1 MAQSPVVLIGGAAAT
16 MLKGR
21 GSLQDIDQLSVLKPI
36 VKYAATCTSVRQ
48 IVPTLRKAFQQAMS
62 GVPGPVFVEFPLDVL
77 YPISGTSTTTTLTTT
92 TTCQFYNHLTH
103 LPPPPLSVTEIR
115 ASMGMSVRMRR
126 KEIKMEDGM
135 LKRVIVPDEAVHKGL
150 TQRAYVESLGPEKPV
165 FLKAEAGSSKQPWV
179 VDKYMQY
186 KLSNLFAGAFD
197 KTDVSP
203 LPIRVPLPSSRDLRA
218 ASVLLAKA
226 EHPVLLLGSQVHQC
240 CAAPAA
246 LSARRSC

>member
-77 YPISGTSTTTTLTTT
+77 YPISGTTLTTT
-92 TTCQFYNHLTH
+92 TTPSSTTISHP